1 MFRSPRRPGVR
12 VCGARLSGDRG
23 RCRAIAIWGRLRC
36 RWHGG
41 RATGPRTPC
50 GKRRSVAAMIKGRV
64 RWIERMREAKRLGL
78 IEKIPG
84 GRPKKGAVV
93 KSAVKE
99 VNQARAVVASRRA
112 SILVEPEKPWANQTH
127 AEQLNTLTGKALD
140 VTRQI
145 LDLPGDPGNLKLLSI
160 QKDAALSVLST
171 QTKVDENRLRA
182 QRPDGL
188 AEILRKIREADESK
202 D

>member
-1 MFRSPRRPGVR
+1 
-12 VCGARLSGDRG
+12 
-23 RCRAIAIWGRLRC
+23 
-36 RWHGG
+36 
-41 RATGPRTPC
+41 
-50 GKRRSVAAMIKGRV
+50 MIKGRA

-93 KSAVKE
+93 KSVVKE
-99 VNQARAVVASRRA
+99 VNQARAVVASRGA
-112 SILVEPEKPWANQTH
+112 SIPVEPEKPWATQTH

-145 LDLPGDPGNLKLLSI
+145 LDLPCDLGNLKLLSI